1 MNRAQRRALPPELRR
16 VPVMTI
22 TPENAAH
29 HFPQACNGAIV
40 TIKGAG
46 RDPAGKLVLRGCEPG
61 KEIPIRLEIRK

>member
-46 RDPAGKLVLRGCEPG
+46 RDAAGKLVLRDAVTEV
-61 KEIPIRLEIRK
+61 PIRLEIRK